1 MMLTIV
7 LIIQNSAK
15 HSNIHN
21 TIMMI
26 LTLAT
31 TVLVT
36 IQIVVYCLRIMIL
49 EILDV
54 ITVIIISTTM
64 IIIV

>member
-26 LTLAT
+26 LTSNK
-31 TVLVT
+31 
-36 IQIVVYCLRIMIL
+36 IVSYYTHSCILYTYYDTLDTGCYYCNNY
-49 EILDV
+49 
-54 ITVIIISTTM
+54 
-64 IIIV
+64 